1 MHHGDGVEEA
11 FYSTNR
17 VLSFSLHKY
26 GEGFFP
32 GTGFYKDIGI
42 SSGKYHSVNFPF
54 NDGIDDDGYFIF
66 YKSIIDTIFERYRP
80 SVVVLQCGADS
91 LTKDRIGVFNLST
104 KGHGKIVE
112 YMKNKYNHNGSNHVP
127 MLIIGGGGY
136 NIKNV
141 ARLWCYE
148 TSILCNQSQNISNT
162 IPYTDFINYYKPN
175 FKLHVESDKIM
186 QNKNTQRDLTNMT
199 NKILQQIKNIEIA
212 PSIQINS
219 ERIPLLNNN
228 QDDNK
233 EDELKETDMN
243 EKNPDQRVTKNKL
256 FNDKYIAPNN
266 EFYENDQDQDNYN
279 HNHNHNHNKK

>member
-1 MHHGDGVEEA
+1 M
-11 FYSTNR
+11 
-17 VLSFSLHKY
+17 LSLSLHKY
-26 GEGFFP
+26 GDGFFP

-54 NDGIDDDGYFIF
+54 NDGIDDDGYFRV
-66 YKSIIDTIFERYRP
+66 YKSIIDTIFDKYQP

-91 LTKDRIGVFNLST
+91 LTQDRIGVFNIST

-162 IPYTDFINYYKPN
+162 IPYSDFINYYKPK
-175 FKLHVESDKIM
+175 FELHIESDKSM
-186 QNKNTQRDLTNMT
+186 ENKNTRKYLEDMT
-199 NKILQQIKNIEIA
+199 GKILQQIKSIQIA
-212 PSIQINS
+212 PSVQIGT
-219 ERIPLLNNN
+219 ERIPHLIGVN
-228 QDDNK
+228 DD
-233 EDELKETDMN
+233 EDDDLKEN
-243 EKNPDQRVTKNKL
+243 EIAEKNPDQRVTTNTL
-256 FNDKYIAPNN
+256 FNDQYVAPNN
-266 EFYENDQDQDNYN
+266 EFYANDKDQDHDQNMMDNTNN
-279 HNHNHNHNKK
+279 HNNHNNK